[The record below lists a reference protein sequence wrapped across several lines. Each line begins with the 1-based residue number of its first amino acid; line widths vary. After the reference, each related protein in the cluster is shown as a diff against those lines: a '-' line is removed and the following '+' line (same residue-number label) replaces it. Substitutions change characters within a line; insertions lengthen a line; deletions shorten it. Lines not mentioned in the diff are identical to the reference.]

1 MKNSIKYL
9 YTMKG
14 WVDNMKYTVTSKLF
28 KEIYKAFVN
37 YVRPYCVTM
46 DYLTYDDQTDSFGI
60 AFMINTE
67 DYNENEKLI
76 RDFISL
82 YQLNKYLEISNILH
96 IKAQKYFQ
104 TTLKIKLT
112 KIGQRHK
119 KDLISLLLLRE
130 N

>member
-1 MKNSIKYL
+1 MKNSIQYIYK
-9 YTMKG
+9 MKG
-14 WVDNMKYTVTSKLF
+14 WVDNMKYTITAKLF
-28 KEIYKAFVN
+28 REIYKAFVT

-46 DYLTYDDQTDSFGI
+46 DYIAYDDQTDSFGI

-76 RDFISL
+76 QNFVTL

-104 TTLKIKLT
+104 TTLQIKLT
-112 KIGQRHK
+112 KTGERHK